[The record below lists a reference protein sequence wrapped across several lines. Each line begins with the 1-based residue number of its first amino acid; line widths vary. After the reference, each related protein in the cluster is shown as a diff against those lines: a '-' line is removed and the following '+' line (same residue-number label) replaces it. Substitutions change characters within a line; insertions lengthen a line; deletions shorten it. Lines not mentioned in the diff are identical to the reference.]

1 VCVSEICGSYHN
13 AQRSTCRH
21 VNSALFSCHSK
32 TNTSFLDPG
41 LFKKV
46 VLLFKHLDF
55 ICNLDFEIWNLLG
68 PALSLS
74 KGDYKKLEVQD
85 EDNT

>member
-1 VCVSEICGSYHN
+1 VSVSESCGSYHN

-46 VLLFKHLDF
+46 VLPFNLPAKARQAGHLDF
-55 ICNLDFEIWNLLG
+55 ICNLDFEIWDLPRRLQKAG
-68 PALSLS
+68 GAR
-74 KGDYKKLEVQD
+74 
-85 EDNT
+85 